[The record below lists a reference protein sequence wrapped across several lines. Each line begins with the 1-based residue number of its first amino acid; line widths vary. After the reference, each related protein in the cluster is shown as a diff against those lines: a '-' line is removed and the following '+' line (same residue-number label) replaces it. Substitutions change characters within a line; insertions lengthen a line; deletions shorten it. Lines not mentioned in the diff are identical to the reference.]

1 VASPAD
7 AAWPEL
13 PGGITPRIATKYP
26 RLAREHFAAQGRAV
40 DVIQINGSVEVA
52 PLLGLSHW
60 IVDLV
65 DTGRTLQA
73 NGLVERDVIL
83 RSSAVL
89 VANRA
94 SQKLKLDAHLR
105 LLGLLSS

>member
-1 VASPAD
+1 
-7 AAWPEL
+7 
-13 PGGITPRIATKYP
+13 
-26 RLAREHFAAQGRAV
+26 
-40 DVIQINGSVEVA
+40 
-52 PLLGLSHW
+52 LLGLSHW

-65 DTGRTLQA
+65 DTGHTLEA

-105 LLGLLSS
+105 LLGLLES